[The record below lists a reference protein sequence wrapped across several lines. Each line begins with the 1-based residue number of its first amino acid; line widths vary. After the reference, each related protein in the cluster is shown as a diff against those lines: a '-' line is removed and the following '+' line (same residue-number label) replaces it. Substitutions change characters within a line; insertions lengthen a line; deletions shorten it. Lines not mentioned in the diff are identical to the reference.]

1 MQVIADLVGA
11 EPASPLI
18 EEEID
23 LTVAKDPANQGIE
36 FFLELHGPRHVSRV
50 QLRGSQN
57 PPWFPGYIVALPTI
71 PDLVRVERTPNTILS
86 SAWRAVQPNVFAED
100 SFLII

>member
-11 EPASPLI
+11 EPASSLI
-18 EEEID
+18 AEELD
-23 LTVAKDPANQGIE
+23 LTVYKDPATQGIDYL
-36 FFLELHGPRHVSRV
+36 LELQGPRHVSRV

-57 PPWFPGYIVALPTI
+57 PPWFPGYVVALPTI
-71 PDLVRVERTPNTILS
+71 PDIIRIERNPNTVIS
-86 SAWRAVQPNVFAED
+86 SAWRAVQPNLFAED